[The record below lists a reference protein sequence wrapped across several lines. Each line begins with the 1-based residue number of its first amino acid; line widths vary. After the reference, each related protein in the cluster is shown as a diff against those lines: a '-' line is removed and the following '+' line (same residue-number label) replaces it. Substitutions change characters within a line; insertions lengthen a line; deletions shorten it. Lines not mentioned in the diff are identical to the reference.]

1 MGEGESRRLRGGALS
16 AAAPPSATWGENSV
30 AVCLP
35 PRVEGG
41 EWWRRVLLTPKVIL
55 AHGSPP
61 DAATSV
67 IQFVTNNKTT
77 QVTLHSYTPA
87 HHSHCP
93 SMRRRTAAELASI
106 ATCSSSGTTLGRNS
120 KARPENLK
128 NDQIAPKKRPKNPS
142 PDLKIYNL
150 TKNP

>member
-1 MGEGESRRLRGGALS
+1 MGEGESRRLRGGPLS

-87 HHSHCP
+87 HHSHTPAGRP
-93 SMRRRTAAELASI
+93 SSVRDTSHFI
-106 ATCSSSGTTLGRNS
+106 YFS
-120 KARPENLK
+120 KTYWP
-128 NDQIAPKKRPKNPS
+128 
-142 PDLKIYNL
+142 
-150 TKNP
+150 